1 MNIIYDE
8 LIKRYMYLYENKEL
22 ILAMCIRKIN
32 IDDLIRFDINKY
44 KEYKKKLNISDNQ
57 LFDDIICSLYSELG
71 KEKYYLC
78 TDVDDEI
85 ISAYEEFLFSD
96 CPIEDTVLYKHI
108 EGLKNNPMYLESV
121 NDMINSLEERRSYNK
136 CLNKVPTFTVWKILD
151 YVRLKYLNN
160 KVVLGALDKYY
171 NIDRTVMTGLDSV
184 CGYKMFG
191 EECFDDE
198 KLSKY
203 PCSTIVSGVTGSY
216 VIMDYKNNQYEHEDD
231 YIDFKSEFDGEVLSG
246 YAKSDFMNLLYSA
259 DYVSYDLKYEIY
271 KKILKSNMK
280 LEL

>member
-1 MNIIYDE
+1 MDIIYDE

-44 KEYKKKLNISDNQ
+44 EEYKKKLNISYNQ

-78 TDVDDEI
+78 IDVDDEI

-96 CPIEDTVLYKHI
+96 CPIEYTVLYKHI
-108 EGLKNNPMYLESV
+108 EGLKNSPIYLESV
-121 NDMINSLEERRSYNK
+121 NDMINSLEERRTYNK
-136 CLNKVPTFTVWKILD
+136 WLSKIPTFTVWKILD

-203 PCSTIVSGVTGSY
+203 PSSTIVSGVSGSY

-231 YIDFKSEFDGEVLSG
+231 YIDFKSEFDSEALCG
-246 YAKSDFMNLLYSA
+246 YAKSDFMNMLYKTN
-259 DYVSYDLKYEIY
+259 YVSYDVKYEIY
-271 KKILKSNMK
+271 KKLLKSNMEHK
-280 LEL
+280 L

>member
-22 ILAMCIRKIN
+22 ILAMCIRRIN
-32 IDDLIRFDINKY
+32 EDDNIKSDISKY
-44 KEYKKKLNISDNQ
+44 EEYKRTLKISDTS
-57 LFDDIICSLYSELG
+57 LFDNIISELKSRLG
-71 KEKYYLC
+71 VEKYYLC
-78 TDVDDEI
+78 TDVSDEI

-96 CPIEDTVLYKHI
+96 CPIECTVLYNHI
-108 EGLKNNPMYLESV
+108 ESLKNSPIFLESI

-171 NIDRTVMTGLDSV
+171 NIDRTIMTGLDSV
-184 CGYKMFG
+184 CGYYMFG

-203 PCSTIVSGVTGSY
+203 PCSTIVSGVNGSY
-216 VIMDYKNNQYEHEDD
+216 LIMDYKNNQYEHEDD
-231 YIDFKSEFDGEVLSG
+231 YIDFKFEFDSEVLCG
-246 YAKSDFMNLLYSA
+246 YAKSDFMNLLYNA
-259 DYVSYDLKYEIY
+259 DYVSYDVKHDLYIKLSKNNKELK
-271 KKILKSNMK
+271 L
-280 LEL
+280 

>member
-1 MNIIYDE
+1 MDIIYDE
-8 LIKRYMYLYENKEL
+8 LIKRYLYLYENKEL

-32 IDDLIRFDINKY
+32 VDKMLKADIEKWN
-44 KEYKKKLNISDNQ
+44 EYKKKLNISDEK
-57 LFDDIICSLYSELG
+57 LFDSIICSLYSELG

-96 CPIEDTVLYKHI
+96 CPIEYAVLYKHI
-108 EGLKNNPMYLESV
+108 ESLKNNPIYLESV

-136 CLNKVPTFTVWKILD
+136 WLSKISTFTVWKILD

-171 NIDRTVMTGLDSV
+171 NIDRTVMTGLDSI

-191 EECFDDE
+191 EECFDEE

-203 PCSTIVSGVTGSY
+203 PSSTIVSGVSGSY
-216 VIMDYKNNQYEHEDD
+216 VILDYQNNCYEHEDD
-231 YIDFKSEFDGEVLSG
+231 YIDFKSEFDSEVSFG
-246 YAKSDFMNLLYSA
+246 YAKSDFMNMLYKVN
-259 DYVSYDLKYEIY
+259 YVSYDVKYEIY

>member
-1 MNIIYDE
+1 MDIIYDE

-22 ILAMCIRKIN
+22 ILAMCIRRIN
-32 IDDLIRFDINKY
+32 IDDLIRLDINEY
-44 KEYKKKLNISDNQ
+44 KEYKKKLNISYNQ

-78 TDVDDEI
+78 TEVEDEI
-85 ISAYEEFLFSD
+85 IFAYEEFLFSD
-96 CPIEDTVLYKHI
+96 CPIEYTVLYKHI
-108 EGLKNNPMYLESV
+108 EGLKNCPLYLESV
-121 NDMINSLEERRSYNK
+121 NDMINSLEERRCYNK
-136 CLNKVPTFTVWKILD
+136 WLSKIPTFTVWKILD

-191 EECFDDE
+191 EECFDEE

-203 PCSTIVSGVTGSY
+203 PSSTIVSGVM
-216 VIMDYKNNQYEHEDD
+216 VVM
-231 YIDFKSEFDGEVLSG
+231 
-246 YAKSDFMNLLYSA
+246 
-259 DYVSYDLKYEIY
+259 
-271 KKILKSNMK
+271 
-280 LEL
+280 